1 MTTDEIKKM
10 ITDTLQGQGNQVD
23 IGGVFLKYST
33 RLSRK

>member
-1 MTTDEIKKM
+1 MTTEEIRQM

-33 RLSRK
+33 Q